1 MDILIINPLM
11 VLNLVVVNY
20 ELYRRNNDFGQFF
33 LYYHWTATAVAATAD
48 CYRRSSYMVTDI
60 VETS

>member
-1 MDILIINPLM
+1 MDSVIINSLM

-33 LYYHWTATAVAATAD
+33 LYYH
-48 CYRRSSYMVTDI
+48 
-60 VETS
+60 

>member
-1 MDILIINPLM
+1 MDSVIINSLM

-33 LYYHWTATAVAATAD
+33 LYYHWTAAAVAALPIATVA
-48 CYRRSSYMVTDI
+48 RLI
-60 VETS
+60 W